1 MDRQQ
6 VRDWEAQCIE
16 EQPPACI
23 ATCPMH
29 LDVRAMIACI
39 RSGDWAAALAVL
51 NRSIPFPAIIGRIC
65 DRPCE
70 AVCKRAE
77 AGEAVRIRALERAVL
92 EQADKRPP
100 LTIQKS
106 LRKKRAAI
114 VGAGLSGLT
123 AAVELALKGCAVVVF
138 EGSSLAL
145 GRLHALGEDILPA
158 AAIDADLGVLTRLRI
173 DLRCGV
179 RIGAAG
185 HPSLDDLAENFDG
198 IYLGCGDDAAAETAP
213 GLARDAEG
221 RLAVD
226 PLTGATGHPKIFA
239 GGSLRRPGAPYSPIL
254 SLQDGRFAALSL
266 DRLFQG
272 ASLSAN
278 RELQGPFETRLHTDT
293 SRAAPLPA
301 VVPADPACG
310 YTQEE
315 AVAEAERCFPC
326 RCMECVK
333 VCEYLAHYKSYPK
346 RYVREIYN
354 NDCIVLGNHKSN
366 RMANSC
372 SLCGLCEE
380 VCPENLNMGAV
391 CLDARESM
399 VRKGKMPPSFHD
411 FALRDMAFS
420 NGEPCFLARHQ
431 PGSAASA
438 ALFFPGCQLS
448 ASSPGEVEKAYAWL
462 RRALPG
468 GVGLM
473 LGCCGAPAHWS
484 GREEMFRETQ
494 EGLAAAWTRLG
505 RPRIVAA
512 CPTCQR
518 MLETGL
524 PEAEVASLWE
534 VFGTAGLPADR
545 PAPAARRFALHDPCT
560 SRGDRATQD
569 GVRRLLAAAGIS
581 ADELDGPDLT
591 TCCGFGGLM
600 SFVNPEVAAK
610 TVDRRIAQSDADY
623 VTYCAMCRDN
633 FAHHGKRAVHVID
646 LLFGEPGADPAA
658 RPDPGFSRRQ
668 ENRARLKTRLLRTLW
683 EETVAEDDPKMRL
696 ILSPE
701 VAAEAERRLILLDD
715 VRQVIAHAERTN
727 RKIIDCENRRIIA
740 SHRPVGVT
748 YWVEYAKTDGAFTVY
763 RVYSHRMQIS
773 GETSA

>member
-23 ATCPMH
+23 AACPMH
-29 LDVRAMIACI
+29 LDVRAMIERL
-39 RSGDWAAALAVL
+39 RSGDWAEALAVL

-77 AGEAVRIRALERAVL
+77 AGEAVRIRALERAA
-92 EQADKRPP
+92 ADHAEKRPP

-138 EGSSLAL
+138 EDKPRAL
-145 GRLHALGEDILPA
+145 DRLHALGEDILPA
-158 AAIDADLGVLTRLRI
+158 AAIDADMTVLTRLRI

-185 HPSLDDLAENFDG
+185 HPGLEDLAETFDG
-198 IYLGCGDDAAAETAP
+198 IYLGCGNGAVADTAP

-221 RLAVD
+221 HLATD
-226 PLTGATGHPKIFA
+226 PVTCATSHPKIFA

-301 VVPADPACG
+301 IVPSDPGRG
-310 YTQEE
+310 YTPEE
-315 AVAEAERCFPC
+315 AMAEAERCFPC
-326 RCMECVK
+326 RCLECVK

-380 VCPENLNMGAV
+380 VCPESLNMGAV

-420 NGEPCFLARHQ
+420 NGDRCFLARHQ

-462 RRALPG
+462 RRAMPG

-494 EGLAAAWTRLG
+494 GALAAEWTRLG
-505 RPRIVAA
+505 RPRFVVA

-524 PEAEVASLWE
+524 PEADVTSLWE
-534 VFGTAGLPADR
+534 VIGTAGIPVDR
-545 PAPAARRFALHDPCT
+545 PVPAERRFAIHDPCT
-560 SRGDRATQD
+560 SRGDRVTQD
-569 GVRRLLAAAGIS
+569 GVRRLLASAGIS
-581 ADELDGPDLT
+581 AEELDGPDLT

-600 SFVNPEVAAK
+600 SFVNPDIADK
-610 TVDRRIAQSDADY
+610 TVERRIAQNDADY

-646 LLFGEPGADPAA
+646 LLFGETGADPAA

-668 ENRARLKTRLLRTLW
+668 ENRARLKTHLLRTLW
-683 EETVAEDDPKMRL
+683 EETVAEDDPEMRL

-727 RKIIDCENRRIIA
+727 QKIIDRDSGHIIA

-748 YWVEYAKTDGAFTVY
+748 YWVEYSETDGAFAVH

-773 GETSA
+773 EEASA